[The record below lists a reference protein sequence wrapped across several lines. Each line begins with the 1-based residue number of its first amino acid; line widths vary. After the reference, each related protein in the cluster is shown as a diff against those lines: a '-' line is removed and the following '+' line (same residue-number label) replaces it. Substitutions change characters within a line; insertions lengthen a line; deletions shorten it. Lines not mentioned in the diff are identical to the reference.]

1 MTHAEYK
8 KAVGQYL
15 AALPSG
21 NKSKHTETSYKAVLS
36 AFDLWMDE
44 NAAEVENGAEIGKL
58 TVVAWRSA
66 LAEQNST
73 NTVHH
78 KLVCLHR
85 FFVWAEKMGLCD
97 ENPVGT
103 EEIPKKKSVE
113 YDLLTFEEIQTVLL
127 ETPKKGIH
135 GKTSCRNRA
144 IVVLLCMSG
153 LRNSELRHLRLSD
166 LDFENGTITVRHGK
180 GDKSRTVAFP
190 SLARTAVQ
198 EYLASGLR
206 PESIGTDGLL
216 FGTNA
221 DENGHT
227 KKIGR
232 TAEWHEITQQA
243 LLGMVNRYT
252 EKCCGH
258 AVTVH
263 ALRHAAAS
271 LWDHLNITP
280 SEMQQALGHA
290 SITTTMGIYRH
301 VLKSDKAAKS
311 INAALDR
318 M

>member
-15 AALPSG
+15 AALPSS
-21 NKSKHTETSYKAVLS
+21 NKSGHTQTAYKAVLS
-36 AFDLWMDE
+36 AFDAWMDK
-44 NAAEVENGAEIGKL
+44 NADEAENGAEIGKL

-85 FFVWAEKMGLCD
+85 FFVWAEKMGLCTV
-97 ENPVGT
+97 NPVDVD
-103 EEIPKKKSVE
+103 EIPQKKEVE
-113 YDLLTFEEIQTVLL
+113 YDLLTFEEIQTLL
-127 ETPKKGIH
+127 VKTPKNGIH
-135 GKTSCRNRA
+135 SKSSCRNRA
-144 IVVLLCMSG
+144 IMVLLCMSG

-166 LDFENGTITVRHGK
+166 MDFENGTITVRHGK

-198 EYLASGLR
+198 DYLASGLR
-206 PESIGTDGLL
+206 PESVGMDGLL

-227 KKIGR
+227 QKIGR
-232 TAEWHEITQQA
+232 TDEWHEITRQG

-258 AVTVH
+258 KVNVH

-301 VLKSDKAAKS
+301 VLKSDKAAQS
-311 INAALDR
+311 INNAFDA

>member
-8 KAVGQYL
+8 RAVGQYL
-15 AALPSG
+15 AALPSS
-21 NKSKHTETSYKAVLS
+21 NKSDDTQNAYKAVLS
-36 AFDLWMDE
+36 AFDAWMDV
-44 NAAEVENGAEIGKL
+44 NTTEVENGAEIGKL

-66 LAEQNST
+66 LSKKNSN
-73 NTVHH
+73 NTVWHRMTS
-78 KLVCLHR
+78 LHR
-85 FFVWAEKMGLCD
+85 FFEWCVKMNICD
-97 ENPVGT
+97 ENPVDT
-103 EEIPKKKSVE
+103 DEIPQPSEIE
-113 YDLLTFEEIQTVLL
+113 YDLLTLDEIQTILS
-127 ETPKKGIH
+127 EMPKKGIH
-135 GKTSCRNRA
+135 EKTSCRNRA
-144 IVVLLCMSG
+144 IVLLLCMSG
-153 LRNSELRHLRLSD
+153 LRNSELRRLRLCD

-190 SLARTAVQ
+190 AIARTAVK
-198 EYLASGLR
+198 EYLSGGLR
-206 PESIGTDGLL
+206 PETVGADGLL

-232 TAEWHEITQQA
+232 TDEWHEITRQG

-258 AVTVH
+258 KVNVH

-271 LWDHLNITP
+271 LWDHYNITP
-280 SEMQQALGHA
+280 SEMQQALGHS

-311 INAALDR
+311 INAALDS

>member
-15 AALPSG
+15 AALPSL
-21 NKSKHTETSYKAVLS
+21 NKSANTVKAYGAALASFGSWV
-36 AFDLWMDE
+36 DE
-44 NAAEVENGAEIGKL
+44 NTTEAEKNQINSKL
-58 TVVAWRSA
+58 FVIAWRTA
-66 LAEQNST
+66 LASQNSN

-78 KLVCLHR
+78 RLVCLHA
-85 FFVWAEKMGLCD
+85 FFAWACRMGLCD
-97 ENPVGT
+97 RNPVDE
-103 EEIPKKKSVE
+103 EEIPETAEVE
-113 YDLLTFEEIQTVLL
+113 YNLLTYEEIKKILV
-127 ETPKKGIH
+127 EMPKGIH
-135 GKTSCRNRA
+135 VKTSCRNRA
-144 IVVLLCMSG
+144 IVLLLCMAG

-166 LDFENGTITVRHGK
+166 LDFENGTISVRHGK

-190 SLARTAVQ
+190 STCRTAVK
-198 EYLASGLR
+198 EYLASGVR
-206 PESIGTDGLL
+206 PESAGPDGLL
-216 FGTNA
+216 FGTMA
-221 DENGHT
+221 DETGH
-227 KKIGR
+227 GR
-232 TAEWHEITQQA
+232 TAEWHEITGQG

-258 AVTVH
+258 SVCVH

-301 VLKSDKAAKS
+301 VLKSDKAAQS
-311 INAALDR
+311 INAAMDA

>member
-15 AALPSG
+15 AALPSS
-21 NKSKHTETSYKAVLS
+21 NKSKHTQASYKAVLS

-44 NAAEVENGAEIGKL
+44 NTTECENGAEIGKL

-73 NTVHH
+73 NTVRY
-78 KLVCLHR
+78 KLICLHR
-85 FFVWAEKMGLCD
+85 FFVWACKMGLCT
-97 ENPVGT
+97 ENPVDT
-103 EEIPKKKSVE
+103 DEIPPKKEIE
-113 YDLLTFEEIQTVLL
+113 YNLLTFDEIQKVLF
-127 ETPKKGIH
+127 EKPKGIH
-135 GKTSCRNRA
+135 VKTSCRNRA
-144 IVVLLCMSG
+144 IVILLCMSG
-153 LRNSELRHLRLSD
+153 LRKSELTSLRLSD
-166 LDFENGTITVRHGK
+166 LDFENGTISVRHGK

-190 SLARTAVQ
+190 SLARTAVK

-206 PESIGTDGLL
+206 PESAGADGLL
-216 FGTNA
+216 FGSNA
-221 DENGHT
+221 DKNGHT
-227 KKIGR
+227 KQIGR
-232 TAEWHEITQQA
+232 TDEWHEITPQA
-243 LLGMVNRYT
+243 MLGMVNRYT

-258 AVTVH
+258 SVCVH

-280 SEMQQALGHA
+280 SEMQQALGHS
-290 SITTTMGIYRH
+290 SIITTMGIYRH

-311 INAALDR
+311 INAALDS

>member
-15 AALPSG
+15 SALPSL
-21 NKSKHTETSYKAVLS
+21 NKSERTQEAYRAVLS
-36 AFDLWMDE
+36 AFDAFVGKYLADGQ
-44 NAAEVENGAEIGKL
+44 NGSQIGKL
-58 TVVAWRSA
+58 AVVSWRSA

-78 KLVCLHR
+78 RLVCLHT
-85 FFVWAEKMGLCD
+85 FFVWACRMGLCD
-97 ENPVGT
+97 SNPVDK
-103 EEIPKKKSVE
+103 EEIPELEEIE
-113 YDLLTFEEIQTVLL
+113 YDLLTYDEIKEILL
-127 ETPKKGIH
+127 KMPKGIH
-135 GKTSCRNRA
+135 AKTSCRNRA
-144 IVVLLCMSG
+144 IVLLLCMAG
-153 LRNSELRHLRLSD
+153 LRNSELRNLRLSD
-166 LDFENGTITVRHGK
+166 LDFDNGTIAVRHGK

-190 SLARTAVQ
+190 ALCRTAVQ
-198 EYLASGLR
+198 EYLASGVR
-206 PESIGTDGLL
+206 PESVGVNGLL
-216 FGTNA
+216 FGTSA
-221 DENGHT
+221 DENGH
-227 KKIGR
+227 GR
-232 TAEWHEITQQA
+232 TAEWHEITAQG

-258 AVTVH
+258 SVCVH

-290 SITTTMGIYRH
+290 SVTTTMGIYRH